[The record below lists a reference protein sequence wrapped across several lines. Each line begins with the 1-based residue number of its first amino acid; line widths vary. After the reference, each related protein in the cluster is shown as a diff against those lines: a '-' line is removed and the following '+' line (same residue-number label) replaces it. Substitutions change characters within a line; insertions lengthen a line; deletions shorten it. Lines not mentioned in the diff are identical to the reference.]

1 MARGLLKKKGL
12 PRTQFRP
19 VAEIRAPLAPIVLRG
34 PAAAFA
40 RRAPSPA
47 AQLPPAHSAF
57 RIMPHEREP
66 KSQQLT

>member
-1 MARGLLKKKGL
+1 
-12 PRTQFRP
+12 
-19 VAEIRAPLAPIVLRG
+19 VLRG